1 MLYGKAIFDYLSETY
16 AVDNSIF
23 IDDYAKALLPIM
35 DFLQKEIT
43 TGTIALIQ
51 VVKDDYLFVVDA
63 HQDFQVVKVSVPVGE
78 GEPEL
83 TVVAEFDMLERD
95 KSYGRE

>member
-1 MLYGKAIFDYLSETY
+1 MLNGRALFDYMCETY

-51 VVKDDYLFVVDA
+51 VVKDDYLFLVDA
-63 HQDFQVVKVSVPVGE
+63 HQDFKVVKVSVPLGE
-78 GEPEL
+78 EKPHL
-83 TVVAEFDMLERD
+83 NVVAEFEKLYE
-95 KSYGRE
+95 